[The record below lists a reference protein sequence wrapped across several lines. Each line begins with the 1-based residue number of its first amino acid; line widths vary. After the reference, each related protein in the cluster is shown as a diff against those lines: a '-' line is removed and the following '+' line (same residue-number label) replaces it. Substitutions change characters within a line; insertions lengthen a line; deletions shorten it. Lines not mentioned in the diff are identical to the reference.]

1 MIEVSGDTEEDRKG
15 DLLVFLAVGFPPGV
29 MPRWFNA
36 GTRAILIQMTFYN
49 TNTKQLTNLR
59 LLFEVFFSG
68 QFLNSYQFDTA
79 KIVVYQSK
87 TDQVRSA
94 QEIVAEP
101 CACLRLLDPPMWLWS
116 QRRRVCHCR
125 VSPPCSR
132 PSSCACWGRS
142 SWSCSSF
149 TTSRRRPA
157 ASGTT
162 APTSPTS
169 CTSRM

>member
-1 MIEVSGDTEEDRKG
+1 MRKKIG
-15 DLLVFLAVGFPPGV
+15 KEIYWSYLRLVPPPPVV

-101 CACLRLLDPPMWLWS
+101 CVCLRLLDPPPQCGCGHKGVVFVTVVSLPPPHVPVHPAASRMLGVMYS
-116 QRRRVCHCR
+116 QRRCHGGGGGPLSWLS
-125 VSPPCSR
+125 VSCL
-132 PSSCACWGRS
+132 PS
-142 SWSCSSF
+142 
-149 TTSRRRPA
+149 P
-157 ASGTT
+157 
-162 APTSPTS
+162 
-169 CTSRM
+169 